1 MKAST
6 RGIAGVVSAWIAV
19 VAVVLSAQQPPAS
32 TAPPDS
38 TAPPAST
45 APPSA
50 TDEQALSPEEMAA
63 RVEHAGKVL
72 QLSCGSTTC
81 HTLRP
86 IQTTAMD
93 RDGWTMEVAA
103 MIQKGA
109 MVDQADQPDLISLL
123 VRDHGPLP
131 EGPGKDI
138 LLNTC
143 TICHDLQRVRTRRA
157 TPEGWDELLQE
168 MLSEGAP
175 LSDENYPI
183 LLTYLA
189 RNFRTGS

>member
-6 RGIAGVVSAWIAV
+6 RGIAGVVSAWVAV

-38 TAPPAST
+38 TAPPAG
-45 APPSA
+45 
-50 TDEQALSPEEMAA
+50 DEQALSPQELAA
-63 RVEHAGKVL
+63 RAEHAGKVL

-86 IQTTAMD
+86 IQTAAMD

-103 MIQKGA
+103 MLQKGA
-109 MVDQADQPDLISLL
+109 MVDPADQPDLISLL

-131 EGPGKDI
+131 EGPGKEI

-189 RNFRTGS
+189 RNFRTGN